1 MKITEEVVDYVSQL
15 SRLKLDDG
23 QREEMAKELDRIVTY
38 MEKLEEV
45 DTQGVEPM
53 SHVLPIANVLRPDR
67 VEPSVDR
74 EALLQGAP
82 KRDAETFLVPRAV
95 D

>member
-1 MKITEEVVDYVSQL
+1 MKITEELVDYVSQL
-15 SRLKLDDG
+15 SRLKLDDA